1 MNRAPT
7 PSSRGGGFPRSV
19 HAGEVLESQSACPVS
34 GTAQFFS
41 HRQNMVKA
49 ITTIATTAG
58 AILIGLWMFG
68 PVTGAAAY
76 GLVSLTGI
84 VAILFIGLA
93 LEAQDGE
100 GI

>member
-1 MNRAPT
+1 
-7 PSSRGGGFPRSV
+7 
-19 HAGEVLESQSACPVS
+19 
-34 GTAQFFS
+34 
-41 HRQNMVKA
+41 MVNT
-49 ITTIATTAG
+49 ITKIAAAAG
-58 AILIGLWMFG
+58 ALWIGLWMFG

-84 VAILFIGLA
+84 VALLFIGLA